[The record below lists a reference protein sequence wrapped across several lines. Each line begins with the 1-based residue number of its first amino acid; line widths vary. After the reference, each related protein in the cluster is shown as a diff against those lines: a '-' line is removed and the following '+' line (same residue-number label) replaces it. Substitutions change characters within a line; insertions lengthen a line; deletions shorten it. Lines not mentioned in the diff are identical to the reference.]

1 MERGIKGTVRKK
13 RTEIYPRALRS
24 RKINCSFMANDFC
37 LSALDDVIPLNITKS
52 TNNKNEYE
60 DFYALTTKLTATII
74 MVNSYYYYYYHYRYN
89 LKGRLKQLNQLRSN
103 GIIATACMPL

>member
-13 RTEIYPRALRS
+13 RTEIYPRTLRS

-60 DFYALTTKLTATII
+60 DFYALTTKLID
-74 MVNSYYYYYYHYRYN
+74 NNYHGKF
-89 LKGRLKQLNQLRSN
+89 LLLLLLSL
-103 GIIATACMPL
+103 PL